1 MPPTKMMG
9 KQSSKHVPAEGTVEL
24 ELDQD
29 TRDKAVNKEGQDEN
43 RFVMWFRCAFEVKSE
58 SACAFR

>member
-24 ELDQD
+24 DQD
-29 TRDKAVNKEGQDEN
+29 TRDKEVNKEGQDEI
-43 RFVMWFRCAFEVKSE
+43 RDVV
-58 SACAFR
+58 